1 MSIFMDNPFK
11 NFFAKQDVNVIGLD
25 IGSSAIKVVQ
35 LAKIKG
41 RAVLKTYG
49 SLALGPYAGLTIGQ
63 SVSLPPEKIVEI
75 VKDLLKES
83 NVTTRNSGV
92 AIPMRSS
99 LVTLLEMP
107 SSVSE
112 GELRQMIPME
122 ARKYIPVPIS
132 EVALDWWIL
141 PKEQEKAFDYEI
153 FGGTKGPATP
163 DAKTEVLVVSIH
175 NEILSNFSQIVN
187 SAMLQTSFFEIEMF
201 ATIRALID
209 REQGTVMIMDV
220 GAGVTKLYI
229 VERGVIKKSHVVN
242 KGSQDITLSIAQ
254 GLQIP
259 PEKAEKVKRNLAALS
274 PEDKKTIFDIVG
286 ISLDFIFS
294 EASTV
299 MLTYQK
305 RYNKDISKVILT
317 GGGVAMAGFA
327 DAAKAHFN
335 TEVVVGNP
343 FSKVDTP
350 AFLSE
355 ILQTTGLDFAVAI
368 GLALRKLQELG

>member
-1 MSIFMDNPFK
+1 MDNPFK

-35 LAKIKG
+35 LAKVKG

-63 SVSLPPEKIVEI
+63 SVSLSPEKIVEI
-75 VKDLLKES
+75 VKDLLRES

-112 GELRQMIPME
+112 AELRQMIPLE

-141 PKEQEKAFDYEI
+141 PKEQEKAFDYEV
-153 FGGTKGPATP
+153 FGGSKGPATP
-163 DAKTEVLVVSIH
+163 DIKTEVLVISIH
-175 NEILSNFSQIVN
+175 NEVLSNFSQIVN
-187 SAMLQTSFFEIEMF
+187 GAMLQTSFFEIEMF
-201 ATIRALID
+201 AAIRALID
-209 REQGTVMIMDV
+209 REQGSVLIMDV

-229 VERGVIKKSHVVN
+229 VERGVIKKSHVIN

-259 PEKAEKVKRNLAALS
+259 PEKAEKVKRNIGALS
-274 PEDKKTIFDIVG
+274 DEDRKTIFDIVG

-317 GGGVAMAGFA
+317 GGGVAMSGFF
-327 DAAKAHFN
+327 DAAKAHF
-335 TEVVVGNP
+335 TAEVVVGNP
-343 FSKVDTP
+343 FAKVDTP

-355 ILQTTGLDFAVAI
+355 ILKTTGLDFSVAV